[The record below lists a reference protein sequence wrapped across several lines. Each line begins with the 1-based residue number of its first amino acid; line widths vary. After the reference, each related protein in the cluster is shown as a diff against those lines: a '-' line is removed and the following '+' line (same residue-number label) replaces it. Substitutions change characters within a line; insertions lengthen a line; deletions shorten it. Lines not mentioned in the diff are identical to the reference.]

1 MVDGTHNKLFTKE
14 KITVFLSRV
23 PDRGYTIKFMG
34 GEPNLFGEGFRAVS
48 LSTRLGL
55 LRDKLRRVDS
65 FAVMLPRDLYDQ
77 AEADMTEGFV
87 NKGASSH
94 S

>member
-34 GEPNLFGEGFRAVS
+34 GDPNLFGEGFRA
-48 LSTRLGL
+48 LSFT
-55 LRDKLRRVDS
+55 
-65 FAVMLPRDLYDQ
+65 VMLPGNLYDQ
-77 AEADMTEGFV
+77 AEADMIEGFV
-87 NKGASSH
+87 NKGASSY